1 MNKIGGVI
9 LLKVRASFIVL
20 FIFFVAGIHDLAT
33 AEVSPEILL
42 GARGIVSLNIN
53 NTSEVDSE
61 TASDFSDTSMLISF
75 RQKLYSRYRGQFVL
89 GFQLPDR
96 DSSLDSP
103 FFHQVFLK
111 VEDKSNML
119 QFGRTRLRSS
129 IIEFPILRDEDTI
142 FFTDVLNPFVTGV
155 NSEDIQYGD
164 VLDVAHV
171 YRQRYWINLYGGHVK
186 EDTDI
191 TGDSEEDLRF
201 NSMGVLLQY
210 MVPETQRWNREILDQ
225 FGIGFNTFFTDRT
238 GHSGHDEHLK
248 NVFFSAILN
257 IHPDPVHFWDLRH
270 QTIYNP
276 GFSEIGTLSDFTS
289 MTKAKSISL
298 FTSVR
303 YLYRKLESPAFQAAL
318 SYGYKDFADLTNNTD
333 QHQIIVNG
341 FYRMGEN
348 FDVGVQFQYL
358 KNRGDLRNL
367 FAENETRI
375 QFALVYSVDQL
386 WNDQFDDRE
395 SLLNL
400 EHGYIP

>member
-1 MNKIGGVI
+1 MS
-9 LLKVRASFIVL
+9 KVQAIFISL
-20 FIFFVAGIHDLAT
+20 FIFLVAGIHDLAN

-42 GARGIVSLNIN
+42 GARGIISLNIN

-61 TASDFSDTSMLISF
+61 TVADFSDTSMLLSF
-75 RQKLYSRYRGQFVL
+75 RQKLYSNFRGQFVL

-96 DSSLDSP
+96 DSTLDSP
-103 FFHQVFLK
+103 FFHHVFLK
-111 VEDKSNML
+111 VEDRNNML
-119 QFGRTRLRSS
+119 QLGRTRVRSS
-129 IIEFPILRDEDTI
+129 IIEFPTLRDDDTI
-142 FFTDVLNPFVTGV
+142 YYTDVLNPFVSGE

-164 VLDVAHV
+164 VLEVSHV
-171 YRQRYWINLYGGHVK
+171 YRQRYWINLYGAHVK

-210 MVPETQRWNREILDQ
+210 MVPETQRWNRKILDQ
-225 FGIGFNTFFTDRT
+225 LGIGFNTFFTDRP

-257 IHPDPVHFWDLRH
+257 IRPDPVHFMDVRH

-276 GFSEIGTLSDFTS
+276 GFSEVGTISDFVS

-318 SYGYKDFADLTNNTD
+318 SYGYKDFSDLTNSTD
-333 QHQIIVNG
+333 QHQIIANG
-341 FYRMGEN
+341 FYRLGEN
-348 FDVGVQFQYL
+348 FDAGVQLQYL
-358 KNRGDLRNL
+358 KNNGDLRNL
-367 FAENETRI
+367 FAEDETRV

-386 WNDQFDDRE
+386 WNGQFDDRE